1 MPPTIMHEW
10 CLIRVRLEGFEGEKF
25 EAKLAQDGVS

>member
-1 MPPTIMHEW
+1 MPLTIVHEL

-25 EAKLAQDGVS
+25 EAKFAQDGVS

>member
-1 MPPTIMHEW
+1 MLPTIMHEL

-25 EAKLAQDGVS
+25 EAKFAKDGVS